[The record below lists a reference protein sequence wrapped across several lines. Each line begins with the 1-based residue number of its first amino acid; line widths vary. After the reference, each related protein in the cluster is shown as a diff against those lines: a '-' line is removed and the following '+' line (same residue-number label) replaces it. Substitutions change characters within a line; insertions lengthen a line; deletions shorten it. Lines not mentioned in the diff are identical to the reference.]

1 MGRLV
6 AALRPGMVV
15 RPVDHPCNL
24 FSYKFAQGKRLQN
37 PLGVILRRYYIL
49 KIACKQCKG

>member
-6 AALRPGMVV
+6 AALRPAMVV
-15 RPVDHPCNL
+15 RSVDNPCNL

-37 PLGVILRRYYIL
+37 PLGVILRKLLYF
-49 KIACKQCKG
+49 KNCM